1 MFNGA
6 KAMDKASAEG
16 DMEEDREIAGG
27 SGEIVARAGGQ
38 IIPVIRGSPS
48 HRLRSLIFSLSLSLS
63 FSTSCLLA
71 LPSSFPRSRSDD
83 ADERVYIMAQRFA
96 QVKKEKR
103 SLFGELSEERPRQET
118 E

>member
-27 SGEIVARAGGQ
+27 SGEIVARTGGQ

-63 FSTSCLLA
+63 VFLYFLLA
-71 LPSSFPRSRSDD
+71 RSSQLIPKVS
-83 ADERVYIMAQRFA
+83 
-96 QVKKEKR
+96 KR
-103 SLFGELSEERPRQET
+103 RRR
-118 E
+118 

>member
-48 HRLRSLIFSLSLSLS
+48 HRLRSLIFSLSLSVSLS
-63 FSTSCLLA
+63 SLSLFLYFLLA
-71 LPSSFPRSRSDD
+71 RSSQLIPKVS
-83 ADERVYIMAQRFA
+83 
-96 QVKKEKR
+96 KR
-103 SLFGELSEERPRQET
+103 RRR
-118 E
+118 

>member
-1 MFNGA
+1 
-6 KAMDKASAEG
+6 
-16 DMEEDREIAGG
+16 MEEDREIAGG

-48 HRLRSLIFSLSLSLS
+48 HRLRSLLFSLSLFL
-63 FSTSCLLA
+63 STSCSLA
-71 LPSSFPRSRSDD
+71 LPSSSPRSRSDD

-96 QVKKEKR
+96 PMKKEER
-103 SLFGELSEERPRQET
+103 SLFGELSEERPRRET

>member
-48 HRLRSLIFSLSLSLS
+48 HRLRSLIFSLSLFLY
-63 FSTSCLLA
+63 FLLA
-71 LPSSFPRSRSDD
+71 RSSQLIPKVS
-83 ADERVYIMAQRFA
+83 
-96 QVKKEKR
+96 KR
-103 SLFGELSEERPRQET
+103 RRR
-118 E
+118 